1 MMGAYIGVTTLGNF
15 AVSAKSGHTYTLR
28 RNSVPGMSAY
38 VTYISV
44 NLETKTKNKTK
55 KKQVRRSIKRH
66 VQEFIHGSNSG
77 VVK

>member
-1 MMGAYIGVTTLGNF
+1 MGAYTGVTTLGNF
-15 AVSAKSGHTYTLR
+15 AVSAKSGYTYTLR

-44 NLETKTKNKTK
+44 NLETKTKTK

-66 VQEFIHGSNSG
+66 VQELIHGSNSG